1 MKKSIIL
8 ISMVAALT
16 ACNQQEVSN
25 NGHDHDHPH
34 EHDASTPATVE
45 DIKSKVN
52 EATSKKK
59 TIQDVPRDS
68 IFSFDEYHYNF
79 GTIKQGAVVQHT
91 FTFTNTSDQTVKIV
105 NANASCGCTVPTYE
119 KGRLITPGSKGKID
133 VEFNSAGKQ
142 GKMVKSIRIYT
153 DATPKVM
160 RLQLTG
166 MVEVDKK

>member
-8 ISMVAALT
+8 ITIISAFT
-16 ACNQQEVSN
+16 ACNQKEVSKDH
-25 NGHDHDHPH
+25 GHDHSHPH
-34 EHDASTPATVE
+34 DSATSTLTKE
-45 DIKSKVN
+45 DISKAV
-52 EATSKKK
+52 AKGKKK
-59 TIQDVPRDS
+59 VAQDVPRDS

-79 GTIKQGAVVQHT
+79 GTIKEGEVVKHT
-91 FTFTNTSDQTVKIV
+91 FTFTNTSEQTVKIV
-105 NANASCGCTVPTYE
+105 NATASCGCTVPTYE
-119 KGRLITPGSKGKID
+119 KGRLLTPGSKGKID

-166 MVEVDKK
+166 MVEVDEKL